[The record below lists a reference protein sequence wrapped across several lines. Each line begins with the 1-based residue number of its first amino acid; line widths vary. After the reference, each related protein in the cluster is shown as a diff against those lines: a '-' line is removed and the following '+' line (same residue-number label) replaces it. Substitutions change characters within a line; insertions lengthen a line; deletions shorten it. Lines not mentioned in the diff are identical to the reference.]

1 MLFLPIYRGYAEG
14 KLQENLDAE
23 IFEVLLEEAKASY
36 DEEIVIDMT
45 SENDGDI
52 ESNCD
57 RIVTWVKSWKESHS
71 GTAD

>member
-1 MLFLPIYRGYAEG
+1 
-14 KLQENLDAE
+14 LDAE

-36 DEEIVIDMT
+36 DEEIVIELT

-57 RIVTWVKSWKESHS
+57 RIAAWVKSWKESHS
-71 GTAD
+71 ETAG